1 MGMEEVDMTTNAI
14 PSRDNV
20 ETALQGAIDA
30 VDTLFATRETHTG
43 HVHVPLIL
51 GHESAIAR
59 VLLPRLSGTH
69 LGRLLKQY
77 GREFI
82 SDYAPPQRAA

>member
-1 MGMEEVDMTTNAI
+1 MTNAV
-14 PSRDNV
+14 PSRDAV
-20 ETALQGAIDA
+20 EAALQRAIDA
-30 VDTLFATRETHTG
+30 VDTLFAVRETHSG
-43 HVHVPLIL
+43 NVHVPLIL

-69 LGRLLKQY
+69 LGRLVKQY

-82 SDYAPPQRAA
+82 SDYAPPKRAA

>member
-1 MGMEEVDMTTNAI
+1 MTNVI
-14 PSRDNV
+14 PSRDAV
-20 ETALQGAIDA
+20 EAALQRAIDA
-30 VDTLFATRETHTG
+30 VDTLFAVRETHSG
-43 HVHVPLIL
+43 NVHVPLIL

-69 LGRLLKQY
+69 LGRLVKTY

-82 SDYAPPQRAA
+82 SDYAPPKRAA